1 MFLDRQLLKRCLF
14 IDIETVSEY
23 PTYDDLP
30 EIKQML
36 WDVKASQ
43 IARNANIPIYDSSP
57 AALYIEKAGIFSEFA
72 KVVTISMGFLSFE
85 DDVPVKIRIKSL
97 AGSDESRILEDFSRI
112 LINHYN
118 DPENNRIC
126 GHNIKEF
133 DIPFLC
139 RRMVINQIQFPPLLD
154 ISGKKPWQT
163 AHILDTMDMW
173 RFGDYKNYTSLNLL
187 AGTLGISSPKDD
199 IDGSMVGKIY
209 WENEDVERIV
219 TYCQKDV
226 VTVIQVVMKFAGLP
240 LFDDDKIEYINVKE

>member
-30 EIKQML
+30 EIKQLL

-112 LINHYN
+112 
-118 DPENNRIC
+118 
-126 GHNIKEF
+126 
-133 DIPFLC
+133 
-139 RRMVINQIQFPPLLD
+139 
-154 ISGKKPWQT
+154 
-163 AHILDTMDMW
+163 
-173 RFGDYKNYTSLNLL
+173 
-187 AGTLGISSPKDD
+187 SS
-199 IDGSMVGKIY
+199 
-209 WENEDVERIV
+209 IV
-219 TYCQKDV
+219 
-226 VTVIQVVMKFAGLP
+226 
-240 LFDDDKIEYINVKE
+240 